1 MRQALSGGVWA
12 YLRQKSVGVV
22 GASIGLSLLLGAAAW
37 ANSDVEKNIANEK
50 NWAMQAGDMANQ
62 RYSRLGQINK
72 GNVDKLRVAWTFSTG
87 VLRGHEGSPLVV
99 DGVMYLHSPFPNKVF
114 AIDLD
119 TQKIIWKYEPKQDAA
134 VIPQMCCDTVNR
146 GVAYA
151 ENKVILQQADS
162 TLVALN
168 AKTGKVEWSV
178 KNGDPKLGAVNTNAP
193 HIFKDKVITGIS
205 GGEWGVRGY
214 IAAYNLS
221 DGKLAW
227 KGYSVGPDS
236 EMLMDPQTTMTWT
249 DGKMAPVGANSSL
262 KTWQADQ
269 WKIGGGTTWGWYSY
283 DKALNL
289 MYYGTGNPSTWN
301 PAQRPG
307 DNKWSMSIFARDV
320 DTGKVKWVYQMTP
333 YDEWDFDGINEM
345 ILADIDVK
353 GKPTKALVHFDR
365 NGFAYTMNRV
375 TGELLVAEKF
385 DPRVNWATHV
395 DMKSGRPQVVAKYS
409 TAQNGP
415 DVNTKGVCPAA
426 LGTKDQQP
434 ASFDPNTKLFYV
446 PTNHVC
452 MDYEPFKVEYTA
464 GQPYVGATLSMYP
477 APGSHGGMGNFI
489 TWDAGTGKIV
499 QSKAEKFSVWS
510 GSLNT
515 AGGISCYGTLEGY
528 LKCVDAKDI
537 NKELFKFKTPS
548 GIIGN
553 VFTYEHKGKQYLGVF
568 SGIGGWAG
576 IGMAAG
582 LEKDNDGLGAVGG
595 YRELNQ
601 YTELGGSLT
610 VFTLPN

>member
-1 MRQALSGGVWA
+1 MKFSRQGAGRSALLALV
-12 YLRQKSVGVV
+12 L
-22 GASIGLSLLLGAAAW
+22 AAPVLAI
-37 ANSDVEKNIANEK
+37 ANADVEKNIADSK
-50 NWAMQAGDMANQ
+50 NWAMQAGDMYNQ
-62 RYSRLGQINK
+62 RYSKLSQINK
-72 GNVDKLRVAWTFSTG
+72 GNVGKMQVAWTFSTG
-87 VLRGHEGSPLVV
+87 VLRGHEGSPLVIG
-99 DGVMYLHSPFPNKVF
+99 DMMYLHSPFPNKVF
-114 AIDLD
+114 AIELD
-119 TQKIIWKYEPKQDAA
+119 TQKIKWKYEPKQDPA

-146 GVAYA
+146 GLAYA
-151 ENKVILQQADS
+151 EGKVFLQQADS
-162 TLVALN
+162 TLVALD
-168 AKTGKVEWSV
+168 AKTGKVVWSV

-193 HIFKDKVITGIS
+193 HVFKDKVITGIS
-205 GGEWGVRGY
+205 GGEWGVRGFL
-214 IAAYNLS
+214 AAYNIN

-227 KGYSVGPDS
+227 KGYSTGPDA
-236 EMLMDPQTTMTWT
+236 EMLIDPAKTTTWT
-249 DGKMAPVGANSSL
+249 DGAVKPVGADSSL
-262 KTWQADQ
+262 KTWKGDQ

-283 DKALNL
+283 DKALNAVF
-289 MYYGTGNPSTWN
+289 YGTGNPSTWN
-301 PAQRPG
+301 PSQRPG
-307 DNKWSMSIFARDV
+307 DNKWSMSIWSRDV
-320 DTGKVKWVYQMTP
+320 DTGKVNWVYQMTP
-333 YDEWDFDGINEM
+333 FDEWDFDGINEM
-345 ILADIDVK
+345 ILADIPVK
-353 GKPTKALVHFDR
+353 GKQTKALVHFDR
-365 NGFAYTMNRV
+365 NGFGYTLDRTN
-375 TGELLVAEKF
+375 GALLVAEKY
-385 DPRVNWATHV
+385 DPKVNWASHV
-395 DMKSGRPQVVAKYS
+395 DMKTGRPQVLKQYS

-426 LGTKDQQP
+426 LGSKDQQP
-434 ASFDPNTKLFYV
+434 ASFDPNTGLFYV

-464 GQPYVGATLSMYP
+464 GQPYVGATLSMFP

-489 TWDAGTGKIV
+489 AWDAGNGKIV
-499 QSKAEKFSVWS
+499 QSHAEKFSVWS

-515 AGGISCYGTLEGY
+515 AGGLSCYGTLEGY

-553 VFTYEHKGKQYLGVF
+553 VFTYEHKGKQYIGVF

-582 LEKDNDGLGAVGG
+582 LEKDTDGLGAVGG